1 MPEIMQAGGQTQ
13 WVDLGASVNST
24 LSLSHLPSCGSCAQ
38 HLEMEVSAFKYQMS
52 AGMII
57 FFFSS
62 TAFILFSDLVTST
75 RGGRSLEMNIF
86 SLLLSKIDVLIF

>member
-1 MPEIMQAGGQTQ
+1 MQAGGQTQ

-57 FFFSS
+57 FFFFS
-62 TAFILFSDLVTST
+62 TALILFSDLKMN
-75 RGGRSLEMNIF
+75 LEMNIF

>member
-38 HLEMEVSAFKYQMS
+38 HLEMEVSVFKYQMS

-57 FFFSS
+57 FFFLHCFN
-62 TAFILFSDLVTST
+62 FIF
-75 RGGRSLEMNIF
+75 RSGNELGNEHLQSPPF
-86 SLLLSKIDVLIF
+86 

>member
-1 MPEIMQAGGQTQ
+1 MQAGGQTQ

-52 AGMII
+52 AGMIFF
-57 FFFSS
+57 FFFS
-62 TAFILFSDLVTST
+62 TALILFSDLEMN
-75 RGGRSLEMNIF
+75 LEMNIF

>member
-1 MPEIMQAGGQTQ
+1 MPKIMQAGGQTQ

-52 AGMII
+52 AGMIF
-57 FFFSS
+57 FFFSPP
-62 TAFILFSDLVTST
+62 L
-75 RGGRSLEMNIF
+75 
-86 SLLLSKIDVLIF
+86 

>member
-57 FFFSS
+57 FFFFS
-62 TAFILFSDLVTST
+62 TALILFSDLEMN
-75 RGGRSLEMNIF
+75 LEMNIF

>member
-57 FFFSS
+57 FFFS
-62 TAFILFSDLVTST
+62 TALILFSDLEMN
-75 RGGRSLEMNIF
+75 LEMNIF